1 MWWNNGP
8 CSALRGT
15 VLMALAFT
23 QVTGKVGVA
32 TITQGPGLTNYVT
45 GSGGGPIIVEL

>member
-1 MWWNNGP
+1 
-8 CSALRGT
+8 
-15 VLMALAFT
+15 MAQTFT

-45 GSGGGPIIVEL
+45 GSRGELIIVELKLDPNSMPRMRM